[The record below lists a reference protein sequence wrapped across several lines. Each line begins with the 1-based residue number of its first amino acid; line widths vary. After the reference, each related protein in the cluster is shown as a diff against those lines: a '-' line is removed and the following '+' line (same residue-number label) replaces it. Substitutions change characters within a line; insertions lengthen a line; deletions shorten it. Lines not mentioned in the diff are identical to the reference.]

1 MMEYA
6 PWSTD
11 VLKHFSRSPNKLSI
25 LDIQF
30 GGKCNL
36 NCIYCDTPTYALPCS
51 LCLDSIEKFV
61 SSGTVQW
68 VYGCGLGEL
77 TATGNIETLK
87 QVLYLCKKY
96 GTKVSIFSNVVNLD
110 NELLDYIDSGTLHL
124 LFKLDSFNPKVMN
137 YLYGADKSNILIKNY
152 AKLKEVVHINNGTTN
167 LGASIVPTIPNY
179 SDIFRVINF
188 CMDYNIYPLLGQLE
202 EAGRC
207 NHLIFDE
214 LALTASQL
222 ISLKTYIEYNY
233 DVKYQI
239 PICPATIFGVHVTNF
254 NNVIVDKKSGLSC
267 GWFRLQS
274 PEMITLG
281 SIVGTSLEE
290 ITNIIIGYRK
300 EMLPSVISEE
310 KELKYN
316 PFGGCGG
323 DTKNLFNQYIN
334 IASTY

>member
-6 PWSTD
+6 PWSAD
-11 VLKHFSRSPNKLSI
+11 VFKKLARSPNKLSI

-30 GGKCNL
+30 GGSCNL
-36 NCIYCDTPTYALPCS
+36 NCIYCDTPRYGLPCA
-51 LCLDSIEKFV
+51 LDINSIEKFV
-61 SSGTVQW
+61 STGNIQW
-68 VYGCGLGEL
+68 VYGCGLGEP

-110 NELLDYIDSGTLHL
+110 DEILDYIDNGTLHL

-137 YLYGADKSNILIKNY
+137 YLYGYDKSSILLKNY
-152 AKLKEVVHINNGTTN
+152 ERLKEVVHVNNGTTN

-179 SDIFRVINF
+179 ADAFKSIDF
-188 CMDYNIYPLLGQLE
+188 CMDYNMYPFLGQLE
-202 EAGRC
+202 DAGKC
-207 NHLIFDE
+207 HSIFDK
-214 LALTASQL
+214 LALTDSQL
-222 ISLKTYIEYNY
+222 MSLKTYIEYNY

-239 PICPATIFGVHVTNF
+239 PICPATIFGVHITNF

-267 GWFRLQS
+267 GWFRLQN
-274 PEMITLG
+274 PEMITIG
-281 SIVGTSLEE
+281 NVISSSLAE
-290 ITNIIIGYRK
+290 IAQTIIGYRK
-300 EMLPSVISEE
+300 EMLQSVIAEGRLLE
-310 KELKYN
+310 YK

-323 DTKNLFNQYIN
+323 DTKRLFEQYIN